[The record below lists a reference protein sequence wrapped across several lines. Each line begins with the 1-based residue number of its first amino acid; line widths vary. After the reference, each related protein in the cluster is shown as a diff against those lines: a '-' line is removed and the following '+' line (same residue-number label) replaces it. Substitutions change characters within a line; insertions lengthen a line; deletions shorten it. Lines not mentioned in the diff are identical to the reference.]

1 MVERFID
8 VEDVTGSN
16 PVSRTMV
23 TTPSERTI
31 ILYHGN
37 CPDGFGGAYAAWKK
51 FGDTAE
57 YYALSRTLPK
67 PAAFHDATL
76 YFIDFCYPMEVMAPY
91 VAEAKRL
98 VMLDH
103 HQGVEDVVRS
113 MPEYVYDLN
122 RSGASIAW
130 EYFHPGVP
138 MPKLLQYVE
147 DDDLFRFALPDTKA
161 VLAYLAVQP
170 HTFELWDAI
179 ATDLDHPEQ
188 SSKLMEK
195 LTTYREYFDLL
206 VEYTASRAK
215 PVLFEGHEVYMVTVN
230 PLKPFVSAVG
240 ASLRNKYPPFALLA
254 HAFPGGMRISMRGDG
269 SVDLAQLAQ
278 KYGGNGHRNSSAF
291 SLTWGD
297 PLPWTAIEK
306 DEAAS
311 N

>member
-1 MVERFID
+1 MD
-8 VEDVTGSN
+8 S
-16 PVSRTMV
+16 SQRTV
-23 TTPSERTI
+23 V
-31 ILYHGN
+31 LYHGN

-51 FGDTAE
+51 FGDSAE
-57 YYALSRTLPK
+57 YYPLSRTLPE
-67 PAAFHDATL
+67 PAALHGATL
-76 YFIDFCYPMEVMAPY
+76 YFIDFCYPKELMDPY
-91 VAEAKRL
+91 VAEAQRL

-103 HQGVEDVVRS
+103 HQGVEEVVRS
-113 MPEYVYDLN
+113 MPEYVYDKN

-130 EYFHPGVP
+130 DYFHPGVP

-147 DDDLFRFALPDTKA
+147 DDDLFRFTLPETKA

-179 ATDLDHPEQ
+179 ATDLDNPEH
-188 SSKLMEK
+188 SAKLMAK
-195 LTTYREYFDLL
+195 LATYREYFDLL

-240 ASLRNKYPPFALLA
+240 ASLRQKYPPFALLA
-254 HAFPGGMRISMRGDG
+254 HAFPGGMRISMRGDDT
-269 SVDLAQLAQ
+269 VDLAKLAQ
-278 KYGGNGHRNSSAF
+278 KYGGNGHPNSAAF
-291 SLTWGD
+291 SLSWGD

-311 N
+311 H

>member
-1 MVERFID
+1 ME
-8 VEDVTGSN
+8 T
-16 PVSRTMV
+16 PRTV
-23 TTPSERTI
+23 

-51 FGDTAE
+51 FGDAAE
-57 YYALSRTLPK
+57 YYALSRTTPG
-67 PAAFHDATL
+67 PESFHGATL
-76 YFIDFCYPMEVMAPY
+76 YFIDFCYTQEVMDTY
-91 VAEAKRL
+91 VAEAGKL

-103 HQGVEDVVRS
+103 HEGVEDVVRS
-113 MPEYVYDLN
+113 MPEFVYDAN

-138 MPKLLQYVE
+138 LPNLLRYVE

-179 ATDLDHPEQ
+179 SVDLDNSEH
-188 SSKLMEK
+188 SVKFMEK
-195 LTTYREYFDLL
+195 LHTYREYFDLL

-215 PVLFEGHEVYMVTVN
+215 PVMFEGYEVYLVTVN

-240 ASLRNKYPPFALLA
+240 ASLRQKYPPFALMA

-269 SVDLAQLAQ
+269 TVDLTKIAQ
-278 KYGGNGHRNSSAF
+278 KYGGNGHPNSAAF
-291 SLTWGD
+291 SLDWGS
-297 PLPWTAIEK
+297 PLPWVAVEE
-306 DEAAS
+306 DEIAS
-311 N
+311 H